1 MPISERSC
9 SQSNGNSEET
19 PASIDE
25 SEELEL
31 PTLPSTYFECQKGIG
46 EWIEKAETFSP
57 NSKGKFQQWAKA
69 TEICLA
75 EAQLQQDSYHSVQ
88 ARIREEEKR
97 CKTKSRRVIQKG
109 GVITVEAARL
119 RKNEKDQKQK
129 LTAIKK
135 AQKDIQVAI
144 NKAKA
149 ALNRHGID
157 ARKSA
162 KERKKQVQNIRAQG
176 GIIPSEMLIPIPDP
190 EKNLTPDHLEALQ
203 APPDLL
209 QALLMLEPAPLGGAT
224 IGHQPQPQLGDE
236 DELEEFE
243 ICLGEQDRRD
253 LGVDGVELGVESDS
267 DSSSI
272 SCDSIAR
279 NADFIT
285 FN

>member
-1 MPISERSC
+1 LPISERSC
-9 SQSNGNSEET
+9 SQSNGNAEAT

-119 RKNEKDQKQK
+119 RKNENDQKQK

-176 GIIPSEMLIPIPDP
+176 GIIPSKMLIPIPDP
-190 EKNLTPDHLEALQ
+190 EKNPTPDDLEALQ

-243 ICLGEQDRRD
+243 IWLGEQDRRD

-272 SCDSIAR
+272 SYDSIAT